1 MQGKGEAYVVEK
13 LKILI
18 VEDDLILQEFYKI
31 GLPEEEYEKRFSE
44 NGIDALEI
52 YKSWKPDIIIL
63 DIGLPEMD
71 GYSVLRIIREE
82 IEDEDTTIIMITGDS
97 DKHKIHGCIKL
108 GISDYIV
115 KPFRYEETSKPFIF
129 EAIKTIVKEAHKEK
143 CHMVIAKSPT

>member
-1 MQGKGEAYVVEK
+1 MGK

-18 VEDDLILQEFYKI
+18 VEDDPILQEFYKI
-31 GLPEEEYEKRFSE
+31 GLPEEEYEKRFSG

-52 YKSWKPDIIIL
+52 YKTWKPDIVIL

-71 GYSVLRIIREE
+71 GCSVLKKIREE

-97 DKHKIHGCIKL
+97 DKHKINDCIKL

-115 KPFRYEETSKPFIF
+115 KPFSEKEISNPFRL
-129 EAIKTIVKEAHKEK
+129 EGIKTMIKKAHKEK
-143 CHMVIAKSPT
+143 CHMVIAESPT